1 VVFSTNVP
9 ALLAGESKI
18 KLDHCGDVA
27 AILFFGNDE
36 IL

>member
-9 ALLAGESKI
+9 ALLAGEFKI

-36 IL
+36 TV